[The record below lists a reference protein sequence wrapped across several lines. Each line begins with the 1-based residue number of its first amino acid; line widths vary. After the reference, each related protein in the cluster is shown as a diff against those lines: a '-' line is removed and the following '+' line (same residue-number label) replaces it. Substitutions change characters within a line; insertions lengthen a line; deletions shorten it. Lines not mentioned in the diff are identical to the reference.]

1 MHGPLHLVNA
11 LDLWRDNIG
20 SGGSE
25 FPGSVRY
32 RATSP
37 IYAMELYRAVLELP
51 DTGDSDVKFWTED
64 GKMALQATIT
74 S

>member
-1 MHGPLHLVNA
+1 
-11 LDLWRDNIG
+11 
-20 SGGSE
+20 
-25 FPGSVRY
+25 
-32 RATSP
+32 
-37 IYAMELYRAVLELP
+37 MELYRAVLELP